1 MKDPVNADTLGVEE
15 KTDEVRW
22 GEVRSFWP
30 GSWTMREGS
39 PAWWE
44 LRPETEAVAM
54 SATTTS
60 EFTPWMATQE
70 GQSAHIRTVYQDI
83 LCCWER
89 TCLDVC
95 SVGKAHTTDPGAGDA
110 YF

>member
-1 MKDPVNADTLGVEE
+1 
-15 KTDEVRW
+15 
-22 GEVRSFWP
+22 
-30 GSWTMREGS
+30 
-39 PAWWE
+39 
-44 LRPETEAVAM
+44 
-54 SATTTS
+54 
-60 EFTPWMATQE
+60 MATQE

-95 SVGKAHTTDPGAGDA
+95 SAGKAHTTDPGAGDA